1 MVKGNGVLYRSPL
14 FRYRYILMFSFLTGM
29 ASITISPV
37 SSTPAPQG
45 MTTVTGDEKLIVI
58 NKGGKTSTISV
69 NQILDL
75 VDDDIVDRIDDQ
87 LAEQVTEQVTEQVS
101 DKIDEIIDERLENVD
116 PNNNLNWNEVYD

>member
-37 SSTPAPQG
+37 SNPLAPQG
-45 MTTVTGDEKLIVI
+45 TTTVTGDEKLIVI

-75 VDDDIVDRIDDQ
+75 VDEDIVDRIDDQ

-116 PNNNLNWNEVYD
+116 PNNNLTWNDV

>member
-1 MVKGNGVLYRSPL
+1 
-14 FRYRYILMFSFLTGM
+14 MFSFLTGM

-87 LAEQVTEQVTEQVS
+87 LAAQVTEQVS

-116 PNNNLNWNEVYD
+116 PNNNLTWNDV

>member
-1 MVKGNGVLYRSPL
+1 
-14 FRYRYILMFSFLTGM
+14 MFSFLTGM

-37 SSTPAPQG
+37 SSTLAPQG

-87 LAEQVTEQVTEQVS
+87 LADQVTEQVS
-101 DKIDEIIDERLENVD
+101 GKIDEIIDERLENID
-116 PNNNLNWNEVYD
+116 TNTNLNWNEVV

>member
-1 MVKGNGVLYRSPL
+1 MVKGNGVLHRSPL

-87 LAEQVTEQVTEQVS
+87 LTEQVKEQVTEQVS

-116 PNNNLNWNEVYD
+116 PNNNLTWNDV

>member
-1 MVKGNGVLYRSPL
+1 
-14 FRYRYILMFSFLTGM
+14 M

-69 NQILDL
+69 NQILDF
-75 VDDDIVDRIDDQ
+75 VDDD
-87 LAEQVTEQVTEQVS
+87 LVTEQVS

-116 PNNNLNWNEVYD
+116 PTNNLNWNEVYA